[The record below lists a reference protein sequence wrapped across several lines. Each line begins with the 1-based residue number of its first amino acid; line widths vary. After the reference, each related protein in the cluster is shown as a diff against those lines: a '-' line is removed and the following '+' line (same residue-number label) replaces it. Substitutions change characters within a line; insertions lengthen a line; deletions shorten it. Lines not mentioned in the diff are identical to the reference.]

1 MKNLFTENNPFL
13 SALSSL
19 GDLIIL
25 NALFLVFSL
34 PVFTIGASFTSAFYV
49 AHSLS
54 IHSCSGVIKE
64 YLFAFKSNFKQSSL
78 IWCFSLPLFLLLGL
92 YYLLAISN
100 SYSSM
105 HHWLLL
111 LLVICILLLA
121 ILCYVFPLIGR
132 YRNTLKDHLK
142 NAIILAISNFPRT
155 ILLML
160 ICLIPVMLLLVSPGL
175 FFYALPFWVL
185 VGFAVLI
192 KLSVVVIKPVLNQLD
207 QLSAN

>member
-1 MKNLFTENNPFL
+1 MKNLFAENNPFL

-34 PVFTIGASFTSAFYV
+34 PVFTIGASFTAAFYV

-54 IHSCSGVIKE
+54 LHSCSSVIKE
-64 YLFAFKSNFKQSSL
+64 YIIAFKSNFKHASI
-78 IWCFSLPLFLLLGL
+78 IWCFSLALFSLLGL
-92 YYLLAISN
+92 YYLMAISN

-111 LLVICILLLA
+111 LLVMCILLLA
-121 ILCYVFPLIGR
+121 TLCYVFPLIGR

-155 ILLML
+155 IILML
-160 ICLIPVMLLLVSPGL
+160 ICLIPVMLLLVFPGL

-192 KLSVVVIKPVLNQLD
+192 KLSVIVIKPVLNHLD
-207 QLSAN
+207 KISV